1 MIHKIIKYMYVLF
14 ILSVVISDMT
24 SVSSLLL
31 ECLVDSR
38 GTACRNSITPI
49 SESVGIRYINVKHH
63 KQKHRDDG
71 GHACGAPAV
80 SYPTTPESPH
90 S

>member
-1 MIHKIIKYMYVLF
+1 MIHKIIKYVL
-14 ILSVVISDMT
+14 LVVISVT

-49 SESVGIRYINVKHH
+49 SESVGIRYINVKHY

-80 SYPTTPESPH
+80 SYPTTPGSPH